1 MGVLVGVKSRLV
13 VFAIFLASIL
23 LAGCGESGGGV
34 ITPEKSENPMKGAT
48 EKKGG

>member
-1 MGVLVGVKSRLV
+1 MGLHVGVKPRILV
-13 VFAIFLASIL
+13 LAAFLASIL

-48 EKKGG
+48 EKKAG